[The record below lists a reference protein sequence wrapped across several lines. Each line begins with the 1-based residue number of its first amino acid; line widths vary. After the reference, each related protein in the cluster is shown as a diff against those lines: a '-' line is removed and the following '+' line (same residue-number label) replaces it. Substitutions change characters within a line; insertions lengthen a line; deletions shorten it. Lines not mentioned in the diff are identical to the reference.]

1 MSEQNFYSIEDN
13 QVVLQANKWFDKR
26 VVTTID
32 DKNKESTLGFLQD
45 KFAEIEKET
54 MVLKAEY
61 INAAEKIKLAG
72 RLQRQKQYL
81 TTVKAIGDYSKLF
94 ETIDE
99 MENEI
104 KKLVDENIAKRQQI
118 VADTEAIVNG
128 DGEWKN
134 NTEKI
139 SELAKELK
147 ALSLVPDPRVE
158 ELKNKFDQ
166 LRDDF
171 FTKKKGHFEGQEQI
185 LLDNLAHKIELCE
198 KAEALAASTDWKK
211 TTEDINVLNEDWKK
225 IGHIPRHRSD
235 ELWMRFNHAKDIFFA
250 KKREHYESV
259 KNNQEGALKIKLEL
273 IEKAEALKDS
283 RDWKKTTDAYDHLL
297 REWKASGRVNNEMN
311 DEVWNKFNEP
321 RNYFYAAKNAYYSS
335 IKLNLDDN
343 FAKKSTIVTR
353 AEELASHSTIDWESA
368 TEEMLELT
376 EDWKKIGRVAKEHG
390 DDLWE
395 RFLKAKR
402 SFFDRKDAE
411 REKRRSEGSKALDEK
426 VRRNR
431 SYFNKLDRELQL
443 EEEILWDF
451 QDRLKNLAPGIR
463 SFETQERYESIIAD
477 AERKVNFLRTK
488 IKDVKANLD
497 ADEKEMRYLTRPFVK
512 KDTKPKENNTSNS
525 AVKEEPKVQNKS
537 EQSEETILSKEQIEV
552 VTVAETVEENKE
564 ENSADNV
571 ATENNSISIETPV
584 EAEELPIQE
593 LKENVSEAS
602 TETTAE

>member
-1 MSEQNFYSIEDN
+1 
-13 QVVLQANKWFDKR
+13 
-26 VVTTID
+26 
-32 DKNKESTLGFLQD
+32 
-45 KFAEIEKET
+45 
-54 MVLKAEY
+54 
-61 INAAEKIKLAG
+61 
-72 RLQRQKQYL
+72 
-81 TTVKAIGDYSKLF
+81 
-94 ETIDE
+94 
-99 MENEI
+99 
-104 KKLVDENIAKRQQI
+104 
-118 VADTEAIVNG
+118 
-128 DGEWKN
+128 
-134 NTEKI
+134 
-139 SELAKELK
+139 
-147 ALSLVPDPRVE
+147 
-158 ELKNKFDQ
+158 
-166 LRDDF
+166 
-171 FTKKKGHFEGQEQI
+171 
-185 LLDNLAHKIELCE
+185 
-198 KAEALAASTDWKK
+198 
-211 TTEDINVLNEDWKK
+211 
-225 IGHIPRHRSD
+225 
-235 ELWMRFNHAKDIFFA
+235 
-250 KKREHYESV
+250 
-259 KNNQEGALKIKLEL
+259 
-273 IEKAEALKDS
+273 
-283 RDWKKTTDAYDHLL
+283 
-297 REWKASGRVNNEMN
+297 
-311 DEVWNKFNEP
+311 
-321 RNYFYAAKNAYYSS
+321 
-335 IKLNLDDN
+335 LDDN

-537 EQSEETILSKEQIEV
+537 EQSEETFLSKEQLEV
-552 VTVAETVEENKE
+552 VTVAETVE